1 MAPKMKSKPKAAK
14 AAAKSA
20 RKAVAPAAKPM
31 VASMDGTCC
40 GTTSC
45 CGCPVLGAM
54 CQRSTLLLWLM
65 SFAIISA
72 FAMVWHGQ
80 LLMPRYLETASLWL
94 PESAMRPELLVAAH
108 AGIALVFAILFRMAS
123 CCASGLVNGMKVGI
137 LITAPVAIASV
148 GYTLASQP
156 VPADIVYLWGA
167 GWVLQG
173 AILGLMGGWLL
184 QGKGCCQGGSCN
196 A

>member
-1 MAPKMKSKPKAAK
+1 MAPKTKSKPKAAK
-14 AAAKSA
+14 AAAKPA
-20 RKAVAPAAKPM
+20 RKAIAPAAKPA
-31 VASMDGTCC
+31 ASMDGSCC
-40 GTTSC
+40 GTSC
-45 CGCPVLGAM
+45 CGCPVMGAM

-80 LLMPRYLETASLWL
+80 LLMPRYLETANLWL
-94 PESAMRPELLVAAH
+94 PESAMRPELLVATH
-108 AGIALVFAILFRMAS
+108 AGVALIFAILFRMAS
-123 CCASGLVNGMKVGI
+123 CCAGGLVNGVKVGI
-137 LITAPVAIASV
+137 LITAPVAMTCV

-156 VPADIVYLWGA
+156 VPADIVYMWGA

-184 QGKGCCQGGSCN
+184 QGKVCCQNGSCS